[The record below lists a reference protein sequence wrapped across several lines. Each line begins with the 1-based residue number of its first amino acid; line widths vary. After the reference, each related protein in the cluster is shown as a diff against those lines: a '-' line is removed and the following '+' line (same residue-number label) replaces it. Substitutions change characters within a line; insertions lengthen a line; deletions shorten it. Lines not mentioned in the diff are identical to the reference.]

1 MEIRHN
7 EEGWWIGP
15 YPDYL
20 DAELDIEALN
30 EFIGDPLEFHIPGP
44 KAKSQRK
51 MEIAYKP

>member
-20 DAELDIEALN
+20 DADLDLEALN
-30 EFIGDPLEFHIPGP
+30 VFIGDSH
-44 KAKSQRK
+44 SQGHKRNNV
-51 MEIAYKP
+51 EL

>member
-20 DAELDIEALN
+20 DAELDIEALHV
-30 EFIGDPLEFHIPGP
+30 FIGR
-44 KAKSQRK
+44 SQERIHWGLTVQERK
-51 MEIAYKP
+51 RKVRL